1 MSITKSSKDTKFS
14 DNYNEIIKNLS
25 LILDTN
31 ETNDS
36 KKKSKK
42 LKTLL
47 SETKQ
52 IVTQKEEKER
62 EVQAKVEEKKEASN
76 IIPLLTGDNL
86 YKIKDQTFQTT
97 EEQAIQLLA
106 RVIYELG
113 KIDKADLI
121 NAIEAMNKDLTIKT
135 WDLPQTYTQEQAMGT
150 NTPRSNILDF
160 DQYLF
165 TDLRSQ
171 NSVDNPFTHATHNYR
186 LFESEK
192 GVEKL
197 EEDLDT
203 KKMAACFRAGQLD
216 KEISDGQKEID
227 DKQKEIDGKDA
238 EIKTLVGEI
247 LTKKRE
253 KLNSYNIAKGFAK
266 TSTEDN
272 RREVMELVNIN
283 QLLLEIRY
291 LENDGDATSIS
302 TVDAGNTALTEIET
316 ILAEAGYSGGQTTYL
331 VLQFRSLAY
340 IDGGD
345 GKYDIQQAIS
355 RIKAGKEENVS
366 RAIKKHGK
374 IVEVEA
380 LIKKVIGSDGKI
392 KSEFLEEIKKSDATL
407 VDLKTLLLKEPKEI
421 ITLIARFVYNQ
432 LDDSSPEEKNKK
444 KTQMK
449 RRIAK

>member
-1 MSITKSSKDTKFS
+1 
-14 DNYNEIIKNLS
+14 
-25 LILDTN
+25 
-31 ETNDS
+31 
-36 KKKSKK
+36 
-42 LKTLL
+42 
-47 SETKQ
+47 
-52 IVTQKEEKER
+52 
-62 EVQAKVEEKKEASN
+62 
-76 IIPLLTGDNL
+76 
-86 YKIKDQTFQTT
+86 
-97 EEQAIQLLA
+97 
-106 RVIYELG
+106 
-113 KIDKADLI
+113 
-121 NAIEAMNKDLTIKT
+121 MNKDLTIKT

-150 NTPRSNILDF
+150 NTPRSTALDF
-160 DQYLF
+160 DQVFNFLEKLDD
-165 TDLRSQ
+165 TLIGKLKQDNITQSQ

-186 LFESEK
+186 LLESEE
-192 GVEKL
+192 GLEKL

-216 KEISDGQKEID
+216 KEIIDGQKEID

-253 KLNSYNIAKGFAK
+253 KLNSYNLAKGFAK

-283 QLLLEIRY
+283 QLLLTIRY

-302 TVDAGNTALTEIET
+302 TVDAENTALTEIET

-366 RAIKKHGK
+366 SQIKKHSK
-374 IVEVEA
+374 LTQVET
-380 LIKKVIGSDGKI
+380 LIKKVFADGKI

-407 VDLKTLLLKEPKEI
+407 VDLKTLLLKEPKDI
-421 ITLIARFVYNQ
+421 ITYIARFVYNQ
-432 LDDSSPEEKNKK
+432 LDDSAANEKDKK
-444 KTQMK
+444 KTQKK
-449 RRIAK
+449 RRIAKKLNKTNESELTEQELNDSLYQIEIGEMTLDSKYYKADLSEITNQPEQNEEPK

>member
-1 MSITKSSKDTKFS
+1 MSYITKSSKDAKFS

-25 LILDTN
+25 LILDAN
-31 ETNDS
+31 ETDET
-36 KKKSKK
+36 KKK
-42 LKTLL
+42 T
-47 SETKQ
+47 
-52 IVTQKEEKER
+52 
-62 EVQAKVEEKKEASN
+62 KVEEKKEASN
-76 IIPLLTGDNL
+76 IIPLLTGEPELILDEN
-86 YKIKDQTFQTT
+86 QTFQTT

-135 WDLPQTYTQEQAMGT
+135 WDLPQTYTQEQAIGT

-160 DQYLF
+160 DQPTKPKPLF
-165 TDLRSQ
+165 T
-171 NSVDNPFTHATHNYR
+171 NPPNKKEADD
-186 LFESEK
+186 EE

-247 LTKKRE
+247 LSKKRE

-266 TSTEDN
+266 TTSEDN
-272 RREVMELVNIN
+272 RRDIMELLDLN

-302 TVDAGNTALTEIET
+302 TVDAENTALTEIET

-345 GKYDIQQAIS
+345 GRYDIQQAIS
-355 RIKAGKEENVS
+355 RIKAGKYTDKDGKEENVS
-366 RAIKKHGK
+366 
-374 IVEVEA
+374 
-380 LIKKVIGSDGKI
+380 S
-392 KSEFLEEIKKSDATL
+392 
-407 VDLKTLLLKEPKEI
+407 
-421 ITLIARFVYNQ
+421 
-432 LDDSSPEEKNKK
+432 
-444 KTQMK
+444 
-449 RRIAK
+449 